1 MSKQTDAMKDD
12 TKELT
17 LFDNYDFIEK
27 IESLMADCESA
38 EVEFKS
44 ARGGFPG
51 NLLRF
56 RQYARWSHRIGRQ
69 REGREIHT

>member
-1 MSKQTDAMKDD
+1 MKDD

-38 EVEFKS
+38 EV
-44 ARGGFPG
+44 
-51 NLLRF
+51 
-56 RQYARWSHRIGRQ
+56 
-69 REGREIHT
+69 